1 MLFPRNS
8 NKNRKICK
16 FAEEKIIYT
25 KMANILNIDT
35 STDVCSVAL
44 TSEGAVLEHRE
55 DYEGQNHAK
64 VLSSFINDM
73 LTYATPRGIKPDA
86 VAVSI
91 GPGSY
96 TGLRIG
102 LSEAKGLCFGMDVP
116 LIGISTLEL
125 LVTTVMFR
133 EFWDEDVLFVPMIDA
148 RRKEVFTGVYDL
160 ALNKVMS
167 PQPLILD
174 EASFS
179 EFKDR
184 KLVFMGNGS
193 DKAKEILKCSNAQ
206 FIKGIRPE
214 AVNMLALAERA
225 FRNNDFID
233 IAYSTPEYLKEFQT
247 TTPKN
252 KA

>member
-1 MLFPRNS
+1 
-8 NKNRKICK
+8 
-16 FAEEKIIYT
+16 
-25 KMANILNIDT
+25 MANILNIDT

-44 TSEGAVLEHRE
+44 TCDGEILEHRE

-64 VLSSFINDM
+64 VLSAFIKDM
-73 LTYATPRGIKPDA
+73 LDYATPRGIKLDA
-86 VAVSI
+86 VAVCT

-102 LSEAKGLCFGMDVP
+102 LSEAKGLCFGYDIP
-116 LIGISTLEL
+116 LIGLSTLEL
-125 LVTTVMFR
+125 LTVTVMFK

-160 ALNKVMS
+160 ALNKVMQ

-174 EASFS
+174 ENSFS

-184 KLVFMGNGS
+184 KLVFFGNGS
-193 DKAKEILKCSNAQ
+193 DKAKDILNIPNAK
-206 FIKGIRPE
+206 FIQKIKPE
-214 AVNMLALAERA
+214 AVNMMALSERS
-225 FRNNDFID
+225 FRNNNFID
-233 IAYSTPEYLKEFQT
+233 IAYSTPDYLKEFQS

-252 KA
+252 KV

>member
-1 MLFPRNS
+1 
-8 NKNRKICK
+8 
-16 FAEEKIIYT
+16 
-25 KMANILNIDT
+25 MANILNIDT

-73 LTYATPRGIKPDA
+73 LDYATPRGIKLDA
-86 VAVSI
+86 VAVSM

-102 LSEAKGLCFGMDVP
+102 LSEAKGLCFGSDIP

-125 LVTTVMFR
+125 LTVTVMFR
-133 EFWDEDVLFVPMIDA
+133 EFWDDDILFAPMIDA
-148 RRKEVFTGVYDL
+148 RRKEVYTGVYDL
-160 ALNKVMS
+160 ALNKIMQ

-174 EASFS
+174 ENSFQ
-179 EFKDR
+179 EYADKQI
-184 KLVFMGNGS
+184 VFFGNGS
-193 DKAKEILKCSNAQ
+193 DKAKDIIQLPNAR
-206 FIKGIRPE
+206 FIKNIRPE
-214 AVNMLALAERA
+214 AVNMMALSERA

-233 IAYSTPEYLKEFQT
+233 IAYSTPEYLKDFQS
-247 TTPKN
+247 TTPKQ
-252 KA
+252 KI

>member
-1 MLFPRNS
+1 
-8 NKNRKICK
+8 
-16 FAEEKIIYT
+16 
-25 KMANILNIDT
+25 MANILNIDT

-44 TSEGAVLEHRE
+44 TCDGEIIEHRE

-64 VLSSFINDM
+64 VLSAFIKDM
-73 LTYATPRGIKPDA
+73 LDYATPRGIKLDA
-86 VAVSI
+86 VAVCT

-102 LSEAKGLCFGMDVP
+102 LSEAKGLCFGYDIP
-116 LIGISTLEL
+116 LIGLSTLEL
-125 LVTTVMFR
+125 LTVTVMFK

-160 ALNKVMS
+160 ALNKVMQ

-174 EASFS
+174 ENSFS

-184 KLVFMGNGS
+184 KLVFFGNGS
-193 DKAKEILKCSNAQ
+193 DKAKDILNIPNAKFFQ
-206 FIKGIRPE
+206 KIKPE
-214 AVNMLALAERA
+214 AVNMMALSERA
-225 FRNNDFID
+225 FRNNNFID
-233 IAYSTPEYLKEFQT
+233 IAYSTPDYLKEFQS

-252 KA
+252 KV

>member
-1 MLFPRNS
+1 
-8 NKNRKICK
+8 
-16 FAEEKIIYT
+16 
-25 KMANILNIDT
+25 MANILNIDT